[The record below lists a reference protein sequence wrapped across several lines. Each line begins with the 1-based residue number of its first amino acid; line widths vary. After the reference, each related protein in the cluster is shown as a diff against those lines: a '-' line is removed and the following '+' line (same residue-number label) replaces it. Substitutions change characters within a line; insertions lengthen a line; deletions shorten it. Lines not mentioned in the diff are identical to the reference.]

1 MQSCVR
7 RTYVV
12 RCLSLSVCLS
22 VSVSLSLYVSVFVSL
37 SLSPSPL
44 PPSLSPSLLLF
55 LSVSLS
61 VCLSLLRSLSLSLSA
76 PLSLP
81 PLSLSLPPSFSLS
94 VSLISLHSNRSHP
107 GRPSCIHWLSSM
119 FLVFMMQRCVKLL
132 AAGGPGGLSSAS
144 GIYCSIVGKHSD
156 TIQQYFIDP

>member
-1 MQSCVR
+1 MMQSCVR

-12 RCLSLSVCLS
+12 RCLSLSVCLC
-22 VSVSLSLYVSVFVSL
+22 LSMSL
-37 SLSPSPL
+37 SLSLCLCLPPPSLPLCL
-44 PPSLSPSLLLF
+44 PPSFSFSLSLCLSVSPSLL
-55 LSVSLS
+55 V
-61 VCLSLLRSLSLSLSA
+61 SLSA

-144 GIYCSIVGKHSD
+144 GIYCSIVGKHSN

>member
-1 MQSCVR
+1 MMQSCVR

-12 RCLSLSVCLS
+12 RCLSLSVCLCLSVSLCLCLCLS
-22 VSVSLSLYVSVFVSL
+22 VSVSL
-37 SLSPSPL
+37 P
-44 PPSLSPSLLLF
+44 PPSLS
-55 LSVSLS
+55 VSLPPS
-61 VCLSLLRSLSLSLSA
+61 FSFSLSLCLSDCLSFAPCLSLSA

-81 PLSLSLPPSFSLS
+81 PLSLSLPPSFSLC